1 MRLIVLNRNQFD
13 KIYEIKYNETI
24 NKCEVVIMSDDKY
37 LIHDDSEY
45 EILKPENFAK
55 LSEKQKEEIMT
66 ILNNTTNE
74 IKRND

>member
-1 MRLIVLNRNQFD
+1 
-13 KIYEIKYNETI
+13 
-24 NKCEVVIMSDDKY
+24 MSKDRY

-55 LSEKQKEEIMT
+55 LSEKQKKEIMT
-66 ILNNTTNE
+66 ILNNTPKE

>member
-1 MRLIVLNRNQFD
+1 
-13 KIYEIKYNETI
+13 
-24 NKCEVVIMSDDKY
+24 MSDDKY

-66 ILNNTTNE
+66 ILNNTPKE